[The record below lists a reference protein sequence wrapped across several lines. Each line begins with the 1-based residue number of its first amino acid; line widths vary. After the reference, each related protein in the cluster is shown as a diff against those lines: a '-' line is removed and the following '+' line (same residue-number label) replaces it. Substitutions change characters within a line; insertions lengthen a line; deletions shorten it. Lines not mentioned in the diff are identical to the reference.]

1 MLNIVALLHA
11 GFTDFLAPIRGGP
24 SVSRFMDIVV
34 MGLGP
39 FFNASILLSAIT
51 FLEIVPSW
59 KEALERIQ
67 KQGRE
72 VRLSL
77 NSAN

>member
-1 MLNIVALLHA
+1 MLHA

-24 SVSRFMDIVV
+24 SVSRFMDILV

-39 FFNASILLSAIT
+39 FFNASIVLSAIM
-51 FLEIVPSW
+51 FLNVVPAW
-59 KEALERIQ
+59 KQEMERLQ

-72 VRLSL
+72 V
-77 NSAN
+77 